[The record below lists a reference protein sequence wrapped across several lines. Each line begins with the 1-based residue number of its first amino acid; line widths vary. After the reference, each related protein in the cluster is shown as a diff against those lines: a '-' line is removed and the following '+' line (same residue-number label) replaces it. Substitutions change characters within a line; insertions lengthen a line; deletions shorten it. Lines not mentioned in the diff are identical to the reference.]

1 MSTATAP
8 DVPPVRPADGGSQ
21 PGRRRVTS
29 QAELEQVAFEL
40 FAANGF
46 EQTTVEDI
54 AVAAGI
60 GRRTFFRYFP
70 SKNDVPWGMFEVEL
84 ERMRACLKACPRDVR
99 LMDAIRVAL
108 IEFNQVEPDRIR
120 RHRLRMELI
129 LRVPA
134 LLAHSTLRF
143 AAWRAVVAEFV
154 AERTGQRPDALA
166 PQAIAHA
173 VLGVAVAAYEQW
185 LDDENAELGTLLDL
199 AMRHLAAA
207 FTAPEH
213 PATQAAPPAS
223 VVQLEPRALPPY
235 EPSRM
240 RSAAI
245 QATAM
250 VGAAVLPATWTGRT
264 EASTTRSPVTPRTR
278 SCGSTTSSASGPMA
292 VAPTAW

>member
-8 DVPPVRPADGGSQ
+8 GVPPGRPADGGQ

-40 FAANGF
+40 FALNGF

-70 SKNDVPWGMFEVEL
+70 SKNDVPWGMFDVEL
-84 ERMRACLKACPRDVR
+84 ERMRARLKACPHDIQ

-108 IEFNQVEPDRIR
+108 VDFNRVEPDQIP
-120 RHRLRMELI
+120 RHRRRMELI

-143 AAWRAVVAEFV
+143 AAWRDVVAEFA
-154 AERTGQRPDALA
+154 AERTGQRPDSLA

-173 VLGVAVAAYEQW
+173 VLGVAIAAYEHW
-185 LDDENAELGTLLDL
+185 LDDPDSDLGALLDD
-199 AMRHLAAA
+199 AMRQLSGA
-207 FTAPEH
+207 FGAPL
-213 PATQAAPPAS
+213 S
-223 VVQLEPRALPPY
+223 
-235 EPSRM
+235 
-240 RSAAI
+240 
-245 QATAM
+245 
-250 VGAAVLPATWTGRT
+250 
-264 EASTTRSPVTPRTR
+264 
-278 SCGSTTSSASGPMA
+278 
-292 VAPTAW
+292 